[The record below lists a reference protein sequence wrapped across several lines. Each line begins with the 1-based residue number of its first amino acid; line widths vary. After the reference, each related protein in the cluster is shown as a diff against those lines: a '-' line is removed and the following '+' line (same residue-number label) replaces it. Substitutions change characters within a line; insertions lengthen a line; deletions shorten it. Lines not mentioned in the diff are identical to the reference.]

1 VAKQQPVRRMLASMP
16 FPPNNTGLAAE
27 AAALE

>member
-1 VAKQQPVRRMLASMP
+1 VAKPQPARRMLASMP
-16 FPPNNTGLAAE
+16 FLPHNTGLAAE